1 MVVTKDVIVSL
12 EVTVPG
18 LDTLRYTVSQ
28 VGRTTTANIVTMMT
42 TDSVALDIDGV
53 EVVLSHEEVYPWVVG
68 V

>member
-1 MVVTKDVIVSL
+1 MTKDVIVSL

-18 LDTLRYTVSQ
+18 LDTLRYAVSQ

-53 EVVLSHEEVYPWVVG
+53 EVVLSHEEDYPWVAG